1 MNSRV
6 VEDSNGD
13 IHSIA
18 WDELPLE
25 ATEGFLT
32 DFEFASLPGG
42 SQHVDPSAEHNLKDG
57 MTVSSVI
64 VSLSTN
70 LT

>member
-42 SQHVDPSAEHNLKDG
+42 SQHVDPSAEHKDG

-70 LT
+70 LL